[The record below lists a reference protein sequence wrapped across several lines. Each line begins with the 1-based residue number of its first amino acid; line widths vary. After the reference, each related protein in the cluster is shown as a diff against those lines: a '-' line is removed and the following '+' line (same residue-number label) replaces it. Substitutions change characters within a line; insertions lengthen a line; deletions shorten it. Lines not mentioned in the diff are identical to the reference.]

1 MYTKR
6 SQVENNCIFLFICIL
21 QLAKRNDTKQ
31 VIYMQIIQDRRELRT
46 HCDRDDDD
54 DDDDDDAIGLLYS
67 DDYFVSMCHT
77 CVSGIFGIAISF
89 FKYSEFES
97 KNLIGEIAK

>member
-1 MYTKR
+1 MYVTIGET
-6 SQVENNCIFLFICIL
+6 QWHY
-21 QLAKRNDTKQ
+21 KQ

-46 HCDRDDDD
+46 HCDC
-54 DDDDDDAIGLLYS
+54 DDDDAIGLLYS